1 MPRRGTEDEVAD
13 MRMGALSSVSKPSK
27 ATVRATA
34 RARASGAVMVE
45 YALLLVFVV
54 IPVFIG
60 ITTGGLEMLRDY
72 QEGRAKMIRNY
83 P

>member
-1 MPRRGTEDEVAD
+1 
-13 MRMGALSSVSKPSK
+13 MRMGALLSTSK
-27 ATVRATA
+27 ARTRAKA
-34 RARASGAVMVE
+34 RARAHGAVMVE

-72 QEGRAKMIRNY
+72 QEGRAKMVRNY